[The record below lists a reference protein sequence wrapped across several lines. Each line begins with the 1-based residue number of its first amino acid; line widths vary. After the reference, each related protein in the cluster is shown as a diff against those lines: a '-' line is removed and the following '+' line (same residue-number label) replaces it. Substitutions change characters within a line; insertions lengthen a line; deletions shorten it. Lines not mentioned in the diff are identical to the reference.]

1 MKTTIGFIGLGLIG
15 GSMAKA
21 VRKKLKDD
29 VTIIA
34 YNRNKDSLLAAYSD
48 GVIDV
53 VCETIDS
60 TFSSCDMIILC
71 APVATNIEKLTELKQ
86 YISST
91 CMITDVGSVKTDIH
105 LAVNNLGLTSQ
116 FIGGHPMTGSEKT
129 GYQNSSDRLF
139 ENAYYV
145 ITPTDAVS
153 EDKVAWYQ
161 SFVTDLGA
169 IPLKSSY
176 EEHDFVTAAISHLP
190 HIIAS
195 SLVNL
200 VSLEDKKHSTMSVI
214 AAGGFKDIT
223 RIASSSTDM
232 WQQICLANKENISS
246 LLKNYIRS
254 LDQILISLQSGNAN
268 EIFDFFSSAKGYRD
282 SLNDNS
288 SGPII
293 KTYYFYVD
301 LPDEPGV
308 IATLATI
315 LANNSISLKNIGI
328 IHNREFEEGVLR
340 IEFYDHHSLENA
352 SYVLQNE
359 GYVLH
364 NKNR

>member
-21 VRKKLKDD
+21 VKKKYKDN

-34 YNRNKDSLLAAYSD
+34 YNRNKESLTAAYSD
-48 GVIDV
+48 GVIDII
-53 VCETIDS
+53 CETIDS
-60 TFSSCDMIILC
+60 TFSSCNMIVLC
-71 APVATNIEKLTELKQ
+71 APVATNIEKLTQLKQ
-86 YISST
+86 YINPN
-91 CMITDVGSVKTDIH
+91 CLITDVGSVKTDIH
-105 LAVNNLGLTSQ
+105 LAVNELGLADQ

-129 GYQNSSDRLF
+129 GYQNSGERLF

-145 ITPTDAVS
+145 MTPTQFVS
-153 EDKVAWYQ
+153 KEKVSWYH
-161 SFVTDLGA
+161 SFILDLGA
-169 IPLKSSY
+169 LPLQLTY

-200 VSLEDKKHSTMSVI
+200 VSHEDKKHSTMSII

-223 RIASSSTDM
+223 RIASSSTEM
-232 WQQICLANKENISS
+232 WQQICLANKDNISS
-246 LLKNYIRS
+246 LLMHYIDS
-254 LDQILISLQSGNAN
+254 LSEILQVLQTEDATG
-268 EIFDFFSSAKGYRD
+268 IYDFFNSAKIYRD

-315 LANNSISLKNIGI
+315 LAQNNISLKNIGI

-340 IEFYDHHSLENA
+340 IEFYDHPSLENA
-352 SYVLQNE
+352 SKVLQNK
-359 GYVLH
+359 GYILH
-364 NKNR
+364 QKNR